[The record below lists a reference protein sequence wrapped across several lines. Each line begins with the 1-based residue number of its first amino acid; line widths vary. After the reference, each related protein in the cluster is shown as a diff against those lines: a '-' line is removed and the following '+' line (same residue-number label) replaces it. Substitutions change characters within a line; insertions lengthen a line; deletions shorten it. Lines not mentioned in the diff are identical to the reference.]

1 MNIILCKTDDGV
13 LVVIPSP
20 NWKGTIEDLAEKD
33 VSENSWYIIVDDIVI
48 PTERT
53 FRDAWDVD
61 WDKSTV
67 VVDMPKARNIWKER
81 IRAARKTK
89 LEALDI
95 EYQRADENNN
105 PDEKQRVLAR
115 KKLLRDLPQD
125 PRFDTA
131 QSVEDLKEI
140 WSAELD

>member
-1 MNIILCKTDDGV
+1 MKILFKNPDGSTSV
-13 LVVIPSP
+13 IIPSP

-33 VSENSWYIIVDDIVI
+33 VPENSWYIIVDDAVI

-53 FRDAWDVD
+53 FRNAWDVD

-67 VVDMPKARNIWKER
+67 VVDMLKARNIWKER
-81 IRAARKTK
+81 IRAVRKTK

-105 PDEKQRVLAR
+105 LDEKQRVSAR
-115 KKLLRDLPQD
+115 KKLLRGLPQD